1 MGIKEDIDALL
12 VETKAGNAYEKE
24 PVLELFSKMA
34 DQIEALEDEAKEL
47 DKQLDSKKIPHASTR
62 STNNYRNVP
71 KGVLKSPL
79 FGKGVKK
86 QEVLDY
92 VRKMMGRMA
101 ELQDDIQHKENLLKN
116 MK

>member
-12 VETKAGNAYEKE
+12 IETKAGNAYEKE
-24 PVLELFSKMA
+24 PALELFSKMA
-34 DQIEALEDEAKEL
+34 DQIEAMEDEAKEL
-47 DKQLDSKKIPHASTR
+47 DNQLDKKKIPHANTR
-62 STNNYRNVP
+62 ATNNYRNVP

-79 FGKGVKK
+79 FGKGLKK

-92 VRKMMGRMA
+92 VKEMMARMA

-116 MK
+116 AK

>member
-24 PVLELFSKMA
+24 PALELFSKMA
-34 DQIEALEDEAKEL
+34 DQIEAFEDEAKAL
-47 DKQLDSKKIPHASTR
+47 DKMLDDKKIPHASTR

-79 FGKGVKK
+79 FGKGFKK

-92 VRKMMGRMA
+92 VREMMARMA

-116 MK
+116 AK